1 MSSSRRD
8 FVKHIGRAS
17 ALMAAGSLSHVS
29 EALAYGYS
37 KRLGP
42 NDKIRIATIG
52 MGIQGFSDTR
62 AALQVPGVELVAVCD
77 LYNGRLE
84 RAREVYGNT
93 IFTTRNYR
101 EILNRTDVDAVL
113 IVTPDHW
120 HDRITIDALLAG
132 KAVYCEKPMV
142 HKLEEGRAVI
152 ETQKRTGKVM
162 QVGSQRIS
170 SPVFAEAKRVVEAG
184 DIGQINLIE
193 ANNDRFNAI
202 GAWQYSIPTDASTET
217 LDWEAF
223 LGDAP
228 KRDFDATRFFRWRN
242 YRDYGT
248 GVAGDLFVHL
258 ITGIHY
264 ITGSLGPNRIYATGS
279 LSMWKDGRDVPDVML
294 GILDYPQA
302 GKFAAFQAMLKVN
315 FANAGNAQNYT
326 RIVGTEGEI
335 NLMGNSLVVKRNK
348 LAKAPGFGGYD
359 SYNTFSTAQQ
369 TEFAKQYNTRY
380 SDEDRRAEPSK
391 EFRFDKPA
399 NVDEQVLHFANFFD
413 AIRNG
418 TPNIEG
424 AEFGFRAAAPVL
436 ACNKSYFEQKVILWD
451 AQNMK
456 TTNK

>member
-1 MSSSRRD
+1 MNSSRRD
-8 FVKHIGRAS
+8 FVRHVGRAS
-17 ALMAAGSLSHVS
+17 ALMAAGGLGHVS
-29 EALAYGYS
+29 EALAYGYG
-37 KRLGP
+37 KRFGP

-52 MGIQGFSDTR
+52 MGIQGFGDTR
-62 AALQVPGVELVAVCD
+62 AALQVPGIELVAVCD
-77 LYNGRLE
+77 LYDGRLE
-84 RAREVYGNT
+84 RARELYGNG
-93 IFTTRNYR
+93 IFTTRDYR
-101 EILNRTDVDAVL
+101 EILTRSDVDAVL

-120 HDRITIDALLAG
+120 HDRITMDALNAG

-184 DIGQINLIE
+184 DIGQINLVE

-202 GAWQYSIPTDASTET
+202 GAWQYSIPTDASLKT
-217 LDWEAF
+217 LDWERF

-294 GILDYPQA
+294 GVLDYPAA
-302 GKFAAFQAMLKVN
+302 GKHAAFQAMLKVN

-335 NLMGNSLVVKRNK
+335 NLMGNSLIVKRNK

-359 SYNTFSTAQQ
+359 SYNTFSKTQQ
-369 TEFAKQYNTRY
+369 EEFAKQYEARY
-380 SDEDRRAEPSK
+380 SADDRRAEPAK
-391 EFRFDKPA
+391 EVRFDKPA
-399 NVDEQVLHFANFFD
+399 NVDEHVLHFANFFD
-413 AIRNG
+413 AVRNG

-436 ACNKSYFEQKVILWD
+436 ACNKSYFEQKVINWD

-456 TTNK
+456 VTK